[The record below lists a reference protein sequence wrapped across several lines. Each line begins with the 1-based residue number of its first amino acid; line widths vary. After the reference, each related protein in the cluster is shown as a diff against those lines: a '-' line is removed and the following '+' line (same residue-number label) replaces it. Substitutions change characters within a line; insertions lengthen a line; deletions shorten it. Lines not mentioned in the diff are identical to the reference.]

1 MSTTEG
7 NGTPG
12 SNRCGLGYRL
22 EQSHCALPS
31 LMVRGQNDVPQHN
44 KGEWRSLLQLSWGAR
59 GVWPQS
65 NESPNCCPRPVQCP
79 SGMEACP
86 PGQLINMADGVWH
99 CQRIRKDLCAL
110 YGHPSQR
117 PYNTTPTRSPLIP
130 TTSLPPLSHALHGY
144 PTKGKPLTQGPHRS
158 RLRRPSTSQR
168 SQGPSGEVPETR
180 HTLVPLPV
188 T

>member
-1 MSTTEG
+1 M
-7 NGTPG
+7 
-12 SNRCGLGYRL
+12 
-22 EQSHCALPS
+22 
-31 LMVRGQNDVPQHN
+31 
-44 KGEWRSLLQLSWGAR
+44 
-59 GVWPQS
+59 WPQS

-110 YGHPSQR
+110 YGNPSQR

-158 RLRRPSTSQR
+158 RLRRPSTSQGTKSAWR
-168 SQGPSGEVPETR
+168 GARDPPHVGATSRHMRNWMGVARKRGVGVCPKVSPQSNVRACPEDGP
-180 HTLVPLPV
+180 PLGPPP
-188 T
+188 